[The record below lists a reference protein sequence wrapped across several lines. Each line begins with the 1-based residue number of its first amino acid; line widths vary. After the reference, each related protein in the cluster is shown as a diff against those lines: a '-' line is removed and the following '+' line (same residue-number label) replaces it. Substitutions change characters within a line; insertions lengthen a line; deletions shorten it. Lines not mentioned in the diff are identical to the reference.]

1 MSFVATGDITDH
13 TLTNDGWWP
22 DIDTADL
29 RATLRL
35 DGTVTDA
42 RLNAA
47 AVSAMRSTNRELRRF
62 KAGHVAA
69 GAAGLAD
76 VDADEINGES
86 EFIGLYRRAVYCSAG
101 AELVERYRN
110 YDSTSSGHA
119 EAEKLTESI
128 DELRRDARW
137 AIRDLLGVAHAT
149 VELI

>member
-1 MSFVATGDITDH
+1 MSFVATGDIADH

-22 DIDTADL
+22 DIDAGDL

-47 AVSAMRSTNRELRRF
+47 AINAMLATNRELRRF

-69 GAAGLAD
+69 GAANLAG
-76 VDADEINGES
+76 VDAPEINGES
-86 EFIGLYRRAVYCSAG
+86 EFIVLYRRAVYCSAG

-110 YDSTSSGHA
+110 YDSTNSGHA